1 MGSKSVELPALDSL
15 TCFNS
20 ATLKQNST
28 EGQKV
33 SNPNDKNEQSP
44 EVLQDDHIS
53 ATEKL
58 KKLSETIAGTS
69 ARNVGGNARAHTVQ
83 TDR

>member
-1 MGSKSVELPALDSL
+1 M
-15 TCFNS
+15 
-20 ATLKQNST
+20 
-28 EGQKV
+28 